1 MDTNE
6 TKEPIVPEEEPIIA
20 PEGEVVEEPIVE
32 ETVEE
37 PQAEEVK
44 EETFTLTRPQMEAM
58 ELAVKQLASASDQ
71 YARLGAEY
79 ENFRKRTAKEKE
91 TIYQDAKVDTI
102 SAFLPVYDNLQRA
115 LASDTDTES
124 PHRKGIEMMATQYQE
139 ILAKLGVTEMDCKGQ
154 TFDPEKH
161 NAVMHIENPDLGENV
176 VAEVF
181 QAGFMLGDKV
191 LRFAIVQVAN

>member
-6 TKEPIVPEEEPIIA
+6 TVEPVVPEEEPIIA
-20 PEGEVVEEPIVE
+20 PEGEVVEEPVE
-32 ETVEE
+32 QAPEAEQ
-37 PQAEEVK
+37 PQED
-44 EETFTLTRPQMEAM
+44 TFTLTRTQMEAM

-91 TIYQDAKVDTI
+91 TIYQDAKADTI
-102 SAFLPVYDNLQRA
+102 TPFLAVYDNLQRA
-115 LASDTDTES
+115 LAADTDAES

-139 ILAKLGVTEMDCKGQ
+139 ILGKLGVTEMDCKGQ
-154 TFDPEKH
+154 VFDPEKH